1 LMVTDVELWYSRGLR
16 HEEVM
21 GKVDRAKEP
30 YSVQDHVREAAIRKV
45 NEGLSGRTSWR
56 GLHSL
61 R

>member
-1 LMVTDVELWYSRGLR
+1 MVTDVELWYSRGLR

-30 YSVQDHVREAAIRKV
+30 YSVQDHVREVATRKV
-45 NEGLSGRTSWR
+45 NEGLSGHTSWR
-56 GLHSL
+56 GPHSF